1 MPLYV
6 RIVQITGL
14 PEDVERARRDHE
26 THVEKLGEAGRLRV
40 AGEFPGGEGYLEI
53 FEARDRLDAERT
65 ASASALV
72 RGGHA
77 TWILREW
84 VERGQGPG

>member
-14 PEDVERARRDHE
+14 PEDVERARLEHE
-26 THVEKLGEAGRLRV
+26 AHVEELGGAGRLRA

-65 ASASALV
+65 AGDSELV

-84 VERGQGPG
+84 VERGPRTG